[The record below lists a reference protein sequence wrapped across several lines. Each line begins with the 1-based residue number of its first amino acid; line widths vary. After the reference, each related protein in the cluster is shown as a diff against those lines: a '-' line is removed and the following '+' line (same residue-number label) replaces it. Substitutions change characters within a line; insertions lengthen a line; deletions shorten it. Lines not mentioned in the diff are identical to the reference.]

1 MQKRRNV
8 KTKIVA
14 SLITFM
20 MFFTNFATLGSAL
33 VSYAADD
40 SSDAIH
46 YSVQFEKIENAEV
59 EEPEEP
65 QEGIVSPEI
74 TVPEEAEISEESSID
89 SNQENEEE
97 NSEEATEPEETEEET
112 TEVEGAEVEGTEV
125 EGTEVEE
132 TEAETSD
139 VNNEEFSSIGM
150 LIGSSGDEEEATE
163 ENIPAEAEI
172 EEESEESTE
181 AQEEVSEEPVAEEPT
196 ETNEVTEPT
205 SNNVQKLENGY
216 AIKIVVGL
224 KESGYL
230 KNAKVEIKDLANQV
244 FTIKNNVELAEHIQS
259 IDENKIKLK
268 QINGGTEIEVLVPI
282 EIKNEES
289 IDIERLQNGTTFN
302 LTATYVTA
310 EGIEEVI
317 TKSESPRISI
327 ENTSNLVIN
336 SQFEK
341 LIPYVKENVNYAL
354 AQIKVLA
361 GSTNTVNLPVMDNV
375 VEVELPVID
384 GAEISDVNVAAIST
398 AYTNGLANGDVQFTV
413 ENWKYENGVVTIAV
427 NNNPRDGRYYVSNG
441 NDEYVITFTYNNYPK
456 DSPGVLQAGTRARA
470 NVFNSEGT
478 QELNSEITSEYDL
491 SQANSN
497 IITYEVAGNT
507 QEFSKGYL
515 YGNLNAQNPEYSIE
529 YENNLNVNISRV
541 ELLNIVEIR
550 EAEEYFED
558 VNGNK
563 YPTITDEGANSYYK
577 SVRFNRKNLNA
588 ILGENGTFELLNE
601 NAEQLIEI
609 NKDTPDDGDGFI
621 RVGFGDSKIDKVL
634 FRINNPEGDG
644 ILSITATKRID
655 KTTYNKVDLVQ
666 FTSLKADYV
675 AAAAL
680 EGDIVTDMG
689 STQVGID
696 LSDTMSAATVSVSRT
711 ELSTLVEN
719 EDVEISINLNNADEN
734 SDMYKNPVFELKLPR
749 EVENVLVND
758 ISVLYGNGELDL
770 NGYEIIDNGGSIVI
784 RVELFG
790 AQSRYAFGD
799 SNIGTTIVLKTNMT
813 VNKYKASS
821 KGEIEMKYFNEDATG
836 YAFEEEW
843 SMRSD
848 ITPEAIIAENGYDA
862 TPLNIVAPE
871 GLINAQSIFGYN
883 GNRRIMSINQGF
895 KEDTIETF
903 TDMKNAEM
911 KLITINNT
919 GEELSDVRI
928 LGRTIFSGNTSIANN
943 EVTLGTNQNAPM
955 TSAIVAEDGNTLP
968 CTIYYSENGT
978 ATDLLDDTENAWT
991 TTPEDYR
998 KVKSYLIVLDDVLQK
1013 GEVVSYKYNFE
1024 IPEQLSNE
1032 IDMAATFG
1040 TYFTGEKANGLVEAD
1055 KVMLSTGEAPVLNV
1069 EIISD
1074 TDVNS
1079 AVGGQHIKF
1088 TARVTNQGSTVAR
1101 NVVIDAI
1108 IPDATIYMENGVE
1121 REDVTE
1127 LKFTIDEIRPGNVE
1141 EREYEVKVRESVPD
1155 QTYVEPAVQ
1164 VNADGLEKPNYVA
1177 SEEIMPVKTPGAK
1190 IFITSDSDSR
1200 KYQPGKEITFTT
1212 TVQNKLLTVLNNVV
1226 VVQRIPENVEV
1237 LEAYTEEFSEN
1248 GIDTYKGDNAYI
1260 NYEDGTVTY
1269 NIGKITR
1276 FKCFKMKVRL
1286 GDIDGYDKTVTT
1298 AASLYASELT
1308 EEYKSNELA
1317 VNIGKAKLDVRSYSS
1332 SDNKYIKEGETVKYV
1347 LHIANESDMEASN
1360 ISVQNVIPDE
1370 FYVTSFDGTVGSTVT
1385 HGLPGNVLNMSL
1397 TIPAGQVAEIIANCT
1412 AKNLDNSVEEKAAAN
1427 NWVVTGSNINNFQ
1440 TTKYQNIVQQNSALA
1455 DNPKTTTDYTVLK
1468 EEEVYVPNYLSEVT
1482 LNEKEETAEEEKYR
1496 IIGKAF
1502 NDFDKNGQRDDNE
1515 EGMENIVAKLCDAKT
1530 QKVLGQTTTNKVGEY
1545 LFENIA
1551 AGEYY
1556 VKFEF
1561 DKDKYALTSYKKAG
1575 VTADRN
1581 SDAIVSN
1588 YNAVTDKITIKDKSI
1603 SDIDI
1608 GLFKSGIFDLDIDVN
1623 INQITIQNPE
1633 ETATLSM
1640 ENPKLAKYD
1649 VKPQYTNDTTL
1660 FVEYTIDVSNKG
1672 ELSGYAKRIVDY
1684 IPDGFELYSQDNSN
1698 WYVGS
1703 DGNAYNNELEDVEIK
1718 PGETKTLKL
1727 LLTKKMTEEGT
1738 GIFNNNVEIAQAYN
1752 EYAIED
1758 IDSVPG
1764 NNKQDE
1770 DDMSRAD
1777 IIIGIQTGGSV
1788 VNVMIISTTLITLLV
1803 ALYAI
1808 KIHIDKKNK
1817 EVIV

>member
-46 YSVQFEKIENAEV
+46 YAVEFVEISNADVSETEEEKQ
-59 EEPEEP
+59 EE
-65 QEGIVSPEI
+65 QVSPTSDV
-74 TVPEEAEISEESSID
+74 TVPNEAEITEEASSENE
-89 SNQENEEE
+89 EVAEEE
-97 NSEEATEPEETEEET
+97 NSELESVETEVVEPESAETE
-112 TEVEGAEVEGTEV
+112 VAEPEN
-125 EGTEVEE
+125 
-132 TEAETSD
+132 AETDTSD
-139 VNNEEFSSIGM
+139 ANSEDFSSIGM
-150 LIGSSGDEEEATE
+150 LIGSSGGEKETTDE

-172 EEESEESTE
+172 EDDSTEVPEEVPEEPVVQESTE
-181 AQEEVSEEPVAEEPT
+181 AS
-196 ETNEVTEPT
+196 NVTEPT
-205 SNNVQKLENGY
+205 SNKVQKLENGY

-230 KNAKVEIKDLANQV
+230 KNAKVEIKDLANQL
-244 FTIKNNVELAEHIQS
+244 FTIKNNVELGDYIQS

-268 QINGGTEIEVLVPI
+268 QINSGTEIEVYVPI

-289 IDIERLQNGTTFN
+289 IDIEKLQNGTTFN
-302 LTATYVTA
+302 LTATYVTT

-317 TKSESPRISI
+317 TKSESPKLSI
-327 ENTSNLVIN
+327 NNTSNLVVN

-341 LIPYVKENVNYAL
+341 LIPYIKENVNYAL
-354 AQIKVLA
+354 AQIKVVS

-384 GAEISDVNVAAIST
+384 GAEISDVNVVAIST

-413 ENWKYENGVVTIAV
+413 ENWKYENGVVTITV
-427 NNNPRDGRYYVSNG
+427 NNNPRDGRYYISNG
-441 NDEYVITFTYNNYPK
+441 VDEYVITFTYNNYPEQ
-456 DSPGVLQAGTRARA
+456 SPGVLQAGTRARA

-478 QELNSEITSEYDL
+478 QELNNEITSEYDL

-558 VNGNK
+558 ANGNR
-563 YPTITDEGANSYYK
+563 YSTTTNEGNNSYYK
-577 SVRFNRKNLNA
+577 SVRFNRNNLNT
-588 ILGENGTFELLNE
+588 ILGENGTFELLND

-621 RVGFGDSKIDKVL
+621 TVGFGDSKIDKVL

-680 EGDIVTDMG
+680 EGDVVTDMG

-696 LSDTMSAATVSVSRT
+696 LLDTMSAATVSVSRT
-711 ELSTLVEN
+711 DLSTLVEN
-719 EDVEISINLNNADEN
+719 EDVEISINLNNADES
-734 SDMYKNPVFELKLPR
+734 SDIYKNPVFELKLPR
-749 EVENVLVND
+749 KVESVLIND

-770 NGYEIIDNGGSIVI
+770 NGYEIIDNGGSIII
-784 RVELFG
+784 RVSLIG
-790 AQSRYAFGD
+790 AQTRYAFGD
-799 SNIGTTIVLKTNMT
+799 SNIGTTVILKTNMT
-813 VNKYKASS
+813 VDKYNASS
-821 KGEIEMKYFNEDATG
+821 NGLIEMKYFNEDATR

-843 SMRSD
+843 AMETG
-848 ITPEAIIAENGYDA
+848 ITSEALITENGYDSTA
-862 TPLNIVAPE
+862 LNIVAPE
-871 GLINAQSIFGYN
+871 GLINAQAISGYN
-883 GNRRIMSINQGF
+883 GNRRVMSINQGF
-895 KEDTIETF
+895 KNDAVETF
-903 TDMKNAEM
+903 ADMQNAEM
-911 KLITINNT
+911 KMITINNT

-928 LGRTIFSGNTSIANN
+928 LGRTIFAGNTTITDNVAI
-943 EVTLGTNQNAPM
+943 GTNQNAPM
-955 TSAIVAEDGNTLP
+955 VSGIVAEDGNTLP

-978 ATDLLDDTENAWT
+978 ATDSLEDSENAWT

-998 KVKSYLIVLDDVLQK
+998 KVKSYLIVVNEVLQK

-1024 IPEQLSNE
+1024 IPEKLSNE
-1032 IDMAATFG
+1032 IDMAGTFAT
-1040 TYFTGEKANGLVEAD
+1040 YYTGEKTKGLVEAD

-1069 EIISD
+1069 EIVSD

-1108 IPDATIYMENGVE
+1108 IPEATIYMENGVE
-1121 REDVTE
+1121 REDVNE

-1141 EREYEVKVRESVPD
+1141 EREYEVKVRETVPD
-1155 QTYVEPAVQ
+1155 QTYVEPTVQ
-1164 VNADGLEKPNYVA
+1164 VDADGLEKPSYVE
-1177 SEEIMPVKTPGAK
+1177 SEEKMPVKRPAAK
-1190 IFITSDSDSR
+1190 IFITSNSDNR
-1200 KYQPGKEITFTT
+1200 KYQPGKEITYTT
-1212 TVQNKLLTVLNNVV
+1212 TVQNKTDVLTDAII
-1226 VVQRIPENVEV
+1226 VQKIPENVEV
-1237 LEAYTEEFSEN
+1237 LEAYTEEFMEN
-1248 GIDTYKGDNAYI
+1248 GIDTYKGENAEI
-1260 NYEDGTVTY
+1260 NLDQGTVTY
-1269 NIGKITR
+1269 RIDEIKK
-1276 FKCFKMKVRL
+1276 FKCFKMTVRL
-1286 GDIDGYDKTVTT
+1286 GDIEGYDKTVVTT
-1298 AASLYASELT
+1298 ASLTANGLN

-1317 VNIGKAKLDVRSYSS
+1317 VNIGKAKLGIRSYSS
-1332 SDNKYIKEGETVKYV
+1332 SDNKYIKEGEIVKYV
-1347 LHIANESDMEASN
+1347 LQLTNESDVEASN
-1360 ISVQNVIPDE
+1360 ISIQNAIPSE
-1370 FYVTSFDGTVGSTVT
+1370 FYVTSFEGVVGNTVT
-1385 HGLPGNVLNMSL
+1385 QGLAGNVLNMSL
-1397 TIPAGQVAEIIANCT
+1397 TIPAGQVAEIIATCT
-1412 AKNLDNSVEEKAAAN
+1412 AKNLDNSIDEKGTTN
-1427 NWVVTGSNINNFQ
+1427 NWVVSGNNINNFQ
-1440 TTKYQNIVQQNSALA
+1440 TSKYQNIVQQNKKLA
-1455 DNPKTTTDYTVLK
+1455 DIPTTTTDFTVLK
-1468 EEEVYVPNYLSEVT
+1468 EEEEYVPNSLKEVT
-1482 LNEKEETAEEEKYR
+1482 LNEKEEIVKEETYR

-1530 QKVLGQTTTNKVGEY
+1530 QEVVGQTTTNKVGEY
-1545 LFENIA
+1545 LFDNIK

-1556 VKFEF
+1556 VKFEY

-1588 YNAVTDKITIKDKSI
+1588 YKAVTDKITIKDKSV

-1608 GLFKSGIFDLDIDVN
+1608 GLYRAGIFDLDLDVN
-1623 INQITIQNPE
+1623 INQVTVQNPE
-1633 ETATLSM
+1633 ETTTLTM

-1660 FVEYTIDVSNKG
+1660 LIEYTIDVSNKG

-1684 IPDGFELYSQDNSN
+1684 IPDGLELYSQENNN

-1718 PGETKTLKL
+1718 PGETKTIKL
-1727 LLTKKMTEEGT
+1727 ILMKKMTEDDT
-1738 GIFNNNVEIAQAYN
+1738 GIYNNVFEIAQAYN

-1758 IDSVPG
+1758 IDSTPG
-1764 NNKQDE
+1764 NNVQDE
-1770 DDMSRAD
+1770 DDMARAD